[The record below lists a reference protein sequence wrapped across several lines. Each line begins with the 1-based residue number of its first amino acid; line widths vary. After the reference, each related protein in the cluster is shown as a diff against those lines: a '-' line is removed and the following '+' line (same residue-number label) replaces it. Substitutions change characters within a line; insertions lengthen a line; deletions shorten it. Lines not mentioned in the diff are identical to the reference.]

1 MGFIGISNNQYFQVK
16 KECLVE
22 FQSSKK
28 TSLVYNSAIKIKYN
42 YFPAFTVQGVITF
55 EGVEYPYNVPLPEFV
70 AKMNSYYQIYKNF
83 IVSVDYVNILL
94 VFTKRNKTV
103 PDFGY
108 TSTQL
113 TTLQYTQ
120 VIALTPD
127 TDYPVELIMFNN
139 NSQLIGTLSKAT
151 PINHNV
157 IFDVQSI
164 LKNNISFDFQFRNS
178 FAPISTPLISKFKLV
193 GATISPASL
202 KDERDVY
209 AIKTNLNESDLLKIK
224 NGGEILAV
232 NNKRRYIG
240 RSSNEKIFFTRNID
254 LTSIT
259 VTAYNYARKN
269 SEVYSLNISSLL
281 LNTIYELPTSFNIL
295 KYLFTE
301 IAEDKIVEFVITI
314 GDKEINY
321 IVRNA
326 QQIHEFVYLNKFS
339 VWDNIIFNTKNE
351 EHLEIESDSIQTK
364 DKIIIT
370 SKKFFNKRVQ
380 NSAFIL
386 SNDLRE
392 HYIDFLTSE
401 KIYEIIDGVAYEI
414 ILNDN
419 TYLLKQLNS
428 WELNNFQFE
437 YNYANYITQL

>member
-1 MGFIGISNNQYFQVK
+1 MGFIDINNNDFFQAK

-28 TSLVYNSAIKIKYN
+28 TSFQYNSAIRIKYAN
-42 YFPAFTVQGVITF
+42 FPSFTVQGVITF
-55 EGVEYPYNVPLPEFV
+55 EGVNYAYNVALPEFQSTI
-70 AKMNSYYQIYKNF
+70 NSFYQIYKNF
-83 IVSVDYVNILL
+83 IVTVDYVNIEL
-94 VFTKRNKTV
+94 VFTKRNSKV
-103 PDFGY
+103 PDF
-108 TSTQL
+108 TFSSTQS
-113 TTLQYTQ
+113 TTLLYNQ
-120 VIALTPD
+120 VIELIPD
-127 TDYPVELIMFNN
+127 NNYPVELCLFNSN
-139 NSQLIGTLSKAT
+139 NQLIGNLSKAT
-151 PINHNV
+151 PITHNV
-157 IFDVQSI
+157 IFDIKSI
-164 LKNNISFDFQFRNS
+164 LRNNISYNFQFRNLIT
-178 FAPISTPLISKFKLV
+178 PIATPLICKFKLV

-209 AIKTNLNESDLLKIK
+209 STKTNLNQRDYLKITG
-224 NGGEILAV
+224 GGEILAV
-232 NNKRRYIG
+232 NTKKRYIYNNT
-240 RSSNEKIFFTRNID
+240 NEKLFFTKKSELN
-254 LTSIT
+254 SIT
-259 VTAYNYARKN
+259 ITAYDYARRN
-269 SEVYSLNISSLL
+269 SETYTLSISSLI
-281 LNTIYELPTSFNIL
+281 LNTIYELPTSYNIL
-295 KYLFTE
+295 KSLFTE

-380 NSAFIL
+380 NSGFIT
-386 SNDLRE
+386 NQDIRE
-392 HYIDFLTSE
+392 HYIDFLISE
-401 KIYEIIDGVAYEI
+401 KIYEIINNVAYEV

>member
-1 MGFIGISNNQYFQVK
+1 M
-16 KECLVE
+16 
-22 FQSSKK
+22 
-28 TSLVYNSAIKIKYN
+28 YNSAIKIKYD
-42 YFPAFTVQGVITF
+42 YFPAFSVEGVITF

-108 TSTQL
+108 TSTQP

-120 VIALTPD
+120 VIAFTPD
-127 TDYPVELIMFNN
+127 TDYPVELIIFNN
-139 NSQLIGTLSKAT
+139 NSQLIGRLSKAT

-178 FAPISTPLISKFKLV
+178 LAPISTPLISKFKLV

-209 AIKTNLNESDLLKIK
+209 ATKTNLNQRDYLKITG
-224 NGGEILAV
+224 GGEILAV
-232 NNKRRYIG
+232 NTKKRYIYNNT
-240 RSSNEKIFFTRNID
+240 NEKLFFTKKSELN
-254 LTSIT
+254 SIT
-259 VTAYNYARKN
+259 ITAYDYARRN
-269 SEVYSLNISSLL
+269 SETYTLSISSLI
-281 LNTIYELPTSFNIL
+281 LNTIYELPTSYNIL
-295 KYLFTE
+295 KSLFTE

-370 SKKFFNKRVQ
+370 SKKFFQ
-380 NSAFIL
+380 
-386 SNDLRE
+386 
-392 HYIDFLTSE
+392 
-401 KIYEIIDGVAYEI
+401 
-414 ILNDN
+414 
-419 TYLLKQLNS
+419 
-428 WELNNFQFE
+428 
-437 YNYANYITQL
+437 